1 MFQKSLFFVPIV
13 IAFYAC
19 SPNNVKSDAAITKIM
34 DSAGVTGTFALM
46 ENGSGQFTIANLST
60 FKDSAFAPMNTFF
73 ALPTLIAFDKGFINH
88 STNTWVSFDSAVYYQ
103 NLIAKIGRNTILK
116 TIDSL
121 HYGKGIVS
129 ADSTKYW
136 SNGSIRITADEQLG
150 FIKKMY
156 FNELPF
162 QKRSQDL
169 FKKMIVK
176 EDNSNY
182 KLSYINAGDI
192 NSNNAWWVG
201 YVEENKHVYF
211 FVLFTHQ
218 VKAAATADTK
228 ATLLKNI
235 LMQQGFLKGVR

>member
-1 MFQKSLFFVPIV
+1 MFQKSLLLATIV
-13 IAFYAC
+13 FAFYAC

-34 DSAGVTGTFALM
+34 DSAGVTGTFALL

-60 FKDSAFAPMNTFF
+60 YKDSAFAPLNTFF
-73 ALPTLIAFDKGFINH
+73 ALPALIAFDKGYINH
-88 STNTWVSFDSAVYYQ
+88 TASTWVSFDSVAYYQ

-129 ADSTKYW
+129 ADSTMYW

-169 FKKMIVK
+169 FKKLILK
-176 EDNSNY
+176 EDNTNY
-182 KLSYINAGDI
+182 KLSYINAEDK
-192 NSNNAWWVG
+192 NLKNTWWIG
-201 YVEENKHVYF
+201 YVEENKHAYF

-218 VKAAATADTK
+218 VQAAATVDTK

-235 LMQQGFLKGVR
+235 LLQQGFLKGVR